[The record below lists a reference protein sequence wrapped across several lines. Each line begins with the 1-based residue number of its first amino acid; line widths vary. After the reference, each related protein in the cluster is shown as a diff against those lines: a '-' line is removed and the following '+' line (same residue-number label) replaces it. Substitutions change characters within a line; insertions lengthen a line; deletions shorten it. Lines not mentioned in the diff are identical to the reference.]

1 MCVMRRR
8 IHVCPVRACVTCN
21 QSVLC
26 ECVGSTEQ
34 SKARSKQHLRPPRR
48 PPALRHLISSARQHT
63 PNKTLS
69 ALLNH

>member
-34 SKARSKQHLRPPRR
+34 SKARSKQ
-48 PPALRHLISSARQHT
+48 SAAAATSAAAAAAAGTAAFDQQCATAHT
-63 PNKTLS
+63 K
-69 ALLNH
+69 